1 MIDDIAAMGHLIH
14 MVFVL
19 EYGFRGRRIMWIYF
33 RLTKSKRQ
41 PQAVVENFERI
52 CFWNGLSDPLS

>member
-1 MIDDIAAMGHLIH
+1 MNDDIAAMGHLIH

-33 RLTKSKRQ
+33 RLTKSKGSRR
-41 PQAVVENFERI
+41 P
-52 CFWNGLSDPLS
+52 